1 MPNYQFIREED
12 FDKAEPSF
20 ISFPE
25 TIFSYIQ
32 ENIHQGGFV
41 KMQQKLKTKIFDKT
55 AVLYKINHNIFIQD
69 PHESRRM
76 YWLYTDGKTFYLVDL
91 LTNGAAV
98 EDSAYVKGT
107 DDDIIYYLIIVGV
120 IKITMP
126 SDYLDGYH
134 RWKRNLIAINRE
146 KKINQILDEF

>member
-20 ISFPE
+20 INFPE

-32 ENIHQGGFV
+32 ENIHQDGFV

-69 PHESRRM
+69 PRESRRM
-76 YWLYTDGKTFYLVDL
+76 YWLYTDGKTFYLVDF
-91 LTNGAAV
+91 LTNDSTV
-98 EDSAYVKGT
+98 EDSVYVKGT

-120 IKITMP
+120 IKTTMP
-126 SDYLDGYH
+126 SDYLDDYH
-134 RWKRNLIAINRE
+134 RWKRNLTAINRE